1 MLPIIENGLFWH
13 SVVQVKKHLEPLA
26 IATNVTQSDN
36 CRLDEVLIT
45 FGVLL
50 HAFDSLNDSQQII
63 KDAVIASLE
72 KRWDKSDQDVF
83 IAAVILN
90 PFIRTQPFQHLPEL
104 FTPAAIYLLLQRLWT
119 RFYPDTPVPADFYTS
134 VISYLSEDGQFATL
148 SKTITAVTNA
158 AKAQG
163 LEAPS
168 PVMVWRDH
176 TIPGKPIPAL
186 HALAIHIYSICPN
199 SANCERLF
207 SALGLIMT
215 KLRNR
220 MGHKTLMNI
229 AELLMHL
236 RDEHSGGEQSIPM
249 SDGPP
254 AARASAQ
261 VSSASAS
268 GGFEALASALS
279 GNNDDDTDLPD
290 TPAFPSEIRKTLRM
304 LLDFEAPFWRSKL
317 ERTSTPS
324 LDDELALWE
333 ILDMDA
339 DGEEVGAQEVE
350 LDDLANALMNA

>member
-1 MLPIIENGLFWH
+1 
-13 SVVQVKKHLEPLA
+13 
-26 IATNVTQSDN
+26 
-36 CRLDEVLIT
+36 
-45 FGVLL
+45 
-50 HAFDSLNDSQQII
+50 
-63 KDAVIASLE
+63 
-72 KRWDKSDQDVF
+72 
-83 IAAVILN
+83 
-90 PFIRTQPFQHLPEL
+90 
-104 FTPAAIYLLLQRLWT
+104 
-119 RFYPDTPVPADFYTS
+119 
-134 VISYLSEDGQFATL
+134 
-148 SKTITAVTNA
+148 
-158 AKAQG
+158 
-163 LEAPS
+163 
-168 PVMVWRDH
+168 
-176 TIPGKPIPAL
+176 
-186 HALAIHIYSICPN
+186 
-199 SANCERLF
+199 
-207 SALGLIMT
+207 
-215 KLRNR
+215 
-220 MGHKTLMNI
+220 
-229 AELLMHL
+229 
-236 RDEHSGGEQSIPM
+236 M